1 MKQNSSTKVEPITS
15 SHTIGNTPVMGS
27 TGKINTLFNIDCI
40 EWMQQQDKFIDL
52 VLTSPP
58 YNTSR
63 VGASDK
69 YNSRYDTFQD
79 FKSDAEY
86 IDWTVK
92 VFKGYDNVLKP
103 NGCVLYNV
111 SYSSENTSLIW
122 LLIADIIRN
131 TNFITADC
139 IVWKKNS
146 AIPNNRSKNKLTRI
160 CEWVF
165 VFCRKSEIETF
176 YCNKKVVSTID
187 KTGQANFE
195 NLFNFIEAA
204 NNDGSND
211 LNKATFST
219 EFARKLLL
227 MYADKGFT
235 VYDSFMGTGTT
246 AEAAIIEGMNY
257 VGTEISEAQCK
268 SAEKRLGIR
277 ICQPTLFG

>member
-1 MKQNSSTKVEPITS
+1 MENF
-15 SHTIGNTPVMGS
+15 
-27 TGKINTLFNIDCI
+27 KINTIYNIDCI
-40 EWMQQQDKFIDL
+40 EWMQNSPKEIDL

-63 VGASDK
+63 VGATDK

-79 FKSDAEY
+79 FKSDLDY

-92 VFKGYDNVLKP
+92 VFNGYDKVLKE

-122 LLIADIIRN
+122 LLIADIIRK
-131 TNFITADC
+131 TNFTTADC

-146 AIPNNRSKNKLTRI
+146 AIPNNRSRNKLTRI

-176 YCNKKVVSTID
+176 YCNKKVVSTIE

-246 AEAAIIEGMNY
+246 AEAAIIERMNY
-257 VGTEISEAQCK
+257 VGTELSEAQCK
-268 SAEKRLGIR
+268 EAERRLGIR
-277 ICQPTLFG
+277 ISQPTLF